1 MGAPEAAMRISGCSL
16 GALGPSWGASKIIE
30 KPLVFVV
37 FSSMGGI
44 WGAPWVILAAFESA
58 LEGLPRLR
66 IDNEMY
72 RPFCRQSDRFSMTF
86 GTPVGAARRALGVW

>member
-1 MGAPEAAMRISGCSL
+1 MRTSGCPL
-16 GALGPSWGASKIIE
+16 GALWPSWGASKIIE

-58 LEGLPRLR
+58 LDGPLRLQ

-72 RPFCRQSDRFSMTF
+72 RPFRRQSE
-86 GTPVGAARRALGVW
+86 